1 MKKSIKRIIFVL
13 ALCIFAVAVLSA
25 CGKYTLSRPGGVYV
39 EQTTLTLR
47 WNVITQA
54 DAYTVQITGDDGTKQ
69 EEAFDN
75 EYALQYLA
83 VGKYN
88 IRVKAVDKDGEY
100 KESSWSETVVFERE
114 AETGLTYS
122 LTKDKKS
129 YVVTG
134 MNKSLTEIVIP
145 DTYRGKNVVAVKEGA
160 FERKNSLIS
169 VKLGKNV
176 TEIEARAFGACEALE
191 EVILPD
197 GLLKIG
203 NNAFQSCKKLTEIV
217 VPAGVETIPSDAFS
231 YCSALTT
238 VQFPQDLVTI
248 KNNAFYRSGLTEI
261 SLPSGADTIEDNAFQ
276 DCSALT
282 KANLGGTKTIGK
294 EAFRNCPVL
303 STVRATKVKMVGAYA
318 FQSCKALPSISLPA
332 ESIGDGAFL
341 SCETLSEVS
350 VGVGVTKIGSAAFYG
365 TAVWNDSSDIV
376 YIGDDDG
383 RYVVGCKNTA
393 LSAVYANYSS
403 ERPNSVVWEPNVLGI
418 ADRAFMNYDP
428 STQLFY
434 GHEKLNAIF
443 LTDTVKWIGDR
454 AFFGAKVLSSVT
466 FGTGTEKI
474 GKYAFASNTAL
485 RNILFPKYE
494 NGVSLR
500 EIDDYAF
507 YNSLQF
513 NSINSSKNGL
523 FPDTLERIG
532 MRAFNQTQ
540 FLNDGLKGDKL
551 IYFGGWLVGYIGSL
565 NEVIVAEN
573 TKGIID
579 YAFYKNDTVT
589 NAYSLSAELK
599 YVGRGAFSKCSALAT
614 ADFTQSKSLKTVGAY
629 AFYHCDKLT
638 KVAFPYSLENMG
650 EYVMSSCGVL
660 NEVKFFEEIEDEN
673 GEIKKSTL
681 SAIPVGSFS
690 NCISLKSL
698 VIPDSVQSIGNS
710 AFSGCSGLETIIL
723 GDGVKT
729 VGDRAFKNC
738 VALSAVAFGKS
749 LRTVGARAFYGC
761 ENLVTVDLPDSVRTI
776 GDYSFYGCKGLENL
790 KLNAGLR
797 SVGKNAF
804 AECKNLKSVV
814 FPATLGQIGAH
825 AFRSCNALS
834 SVVIP
839 NTVAEIGK
847 HAFYGCNN
855 ITIYTDY
862 SAAPDGFERLWN
874 SSYRPVVWGCTLSD
888 DKTYVVSVVRSEDDI
903 QNVSEQKVLTAP
915 EREGYD
921 FLGWSLT
928 PDGTEADYLLDFTTA
943 PDGTVLYAIW
953 AEAAE

>member
-1 MKKSIKRIIFVL
+1 MKKSIKRIIFVVV
-13 ALCIFAVAVLSA
+13 LCIFAAATLSA

-47 WNVITQA
+47 WNEITQA
-54 DAYTVQITGDDGTKQ
+54 NAYAVQITGDDGTK
-69 EEAFDN
+69 EEESFAN

-83 VGKYN
+83 PGKYN
-88 IRVKAVDKDGEY
+88 IRVKAVDKDGNY
-100 KESSWSETVVFERE
+100 NESSWSETVVFERE
-114 AETGLTYS
+114 TETGLTYA
-122 LTKDKKS
+122 LTSDKKS
-129 YVVTG
+129 YAVTG

-145 DTYRGKNVVAVKEGA
+145 DTYRGKNVVAVNEGA
-160 FERKNSLIS
+160 FERKNSLVS
-169 VKLGKNV
+169 VKIGKNV
-176 TEIEARAFGACEALE
+176 TAIGARAFGACEALE
-191 EVILPD
+191 EVALPE
-197 GLLKIG
+197 GLLTIG
-203 NNAFQSCKKLTEIV
+203 NNAFQSCKKLTAIV
-217 VPAGVETIPSDAFS
+217 IPAGVETIPSDAFS

-248 KNNAFYRSGLTEI
+248 KNNAFYRSGITEI
-261 SLPSGADTIEDNAFQ
+261 SLPSGTDTIEDNAFQ
-276 DCSALT
+276 DCSAL
-282 KANLGGTKTIGK
+282 KEANLGGTKTVGK
-294 EAFRNCPVL
+294 EAFRDCAVL
-303 STVRATKVKMVGAYA
+303 SSVRTTKVKTVGAYA
-318 FQSCKALPSISLPA
+318 FQNCKALRSISLPA

-341 SCETLSEVS
+341 SCEALSEVS
-350 VGVGVTKIGSAAFYG
+350 VGVEVTKIGSAAFYG
-365 TAVWNDSSDIV
+365 TAVWNDASDIV

-393 LSAVYANYSS
+393 LPAVYATYSS
-403 ERPNSVVWEPNVLGI
+403 ERPNSLIWETNVLGI
-418 ADRAFMNYDP
+418 ADRAFMNYDQ
-428 STQLFY
+428 STQLFSS
-434 GHEKLNAIF
+434 HEKLSAVF
-443 LTDTVKWIGDR
+443 FTDTVKWIGDR
-454 AFFGAKVLSSVT
+454 AFFGTKVLSSVT
-466 FGTGTEKI
+466 FGTGMEQI
-474 GKYAFASNTAL
+474 GKYAFANGTAL
-485 RNILFPKYE
+485 QNILFPKYE

-500 EIDDYAF
+500 EIGDYAF
-507 YNSLQF
+507 YNCLQF
-513 NSINSSKNGL
+513 NRINSNTKGI

-551 IYFGGWLVGYIGSL
+551 IYFGGWLVGYIGSIE
-565 NEVIVAEN
+565 EVIVAEN

-614 ADFTQSKSLKTVGAY
+614 ADFTQSESLKTVGAY

-638 KVAFPYSLENMG
+638 KVAFPYSLENIG
-650 EYVMSSCGVL
+650 EYVMSSCSVL
-660 NEVKFFEEIEDEN
+660 SEVKFFEETEDEN
-673 GEIKKSTL
+673 GEIKQSMLTN
-681 SAIPVGSFS
+681 IPTGSFS
-690 NCISLKSL
+690 NCVSLKSL

-749 LRTVGARAFYGC
+749 LRTVGTRAFYGC
-761 ENLVTVDLPDSVRTI
+761 ENLVSVDLPDSVRTI

-790 KLNAGLR
+790 KLNVGLR

-862 SAAPDGFERLWN
+862 EVAPEGFERLWN
-874 SSYRPVVWGCTLSD
+874 SSYRPIVWGCALSD
-888 DKTYVVSVVRSEDDI
+888 DKTYVVSVVNSEDNV
-903 QNVSEQKVLTAP
+903 QNVSEQKVLTVP
-915 EREGYD
+915 ERAGYD
-921 FLGWSLT
+921 FLGWSLA
-928 PDGTEADYLLDFTTA
+928 PDGTDADYLSDFTTA
-943 PDGTVLYAIW
+943 PDGTVLSAIW
-953 AEAAE
+953 AEIAE